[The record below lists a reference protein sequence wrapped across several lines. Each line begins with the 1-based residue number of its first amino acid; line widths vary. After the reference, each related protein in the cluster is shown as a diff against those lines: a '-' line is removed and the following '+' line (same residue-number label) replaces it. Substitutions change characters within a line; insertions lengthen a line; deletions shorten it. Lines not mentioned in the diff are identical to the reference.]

1 MKNDRKPLES
11 SLLLQNYR
19 GNWIDSFKVPS
30 NSLIG
35 LKKILSFN
43 LNRVLFDPGA
53 AGYQKGNVNTTI
65 YYQECRQF
73 NFFAD
78 DIYLDFLFNWQ
89 DNQHATVG
97 DNH

>member
-11 SLLLQNYR
+11 SLLLENYR
-19 GNWIDSFKVPS
+19 RNWIGSFKIPS

-35 LKKILSFN
+35 LNKILSFN
-43 LNRVLFDPGA
+43 LHRVLFDPGA

-65 YYQECRQF
+65 YCQECRQF

-97 DNH
+97 NNH